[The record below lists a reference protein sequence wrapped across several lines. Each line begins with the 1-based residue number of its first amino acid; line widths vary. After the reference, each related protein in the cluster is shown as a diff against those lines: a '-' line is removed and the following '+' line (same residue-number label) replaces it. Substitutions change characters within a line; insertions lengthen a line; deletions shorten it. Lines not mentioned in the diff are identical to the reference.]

1 MPLRIAFLVDSFPSL
16 SETFI
21 LNQITGLIDLGHD
34 VEIFAAQRGSLDV
47 VQEEVRSYHLLDRTH
62 YHNEVPEPVS
72 HRLGKF
78 LVRFPRDLIRHPA
91 VSLQTFNIFQFGR
104 ESLSLRPYFRASL
117 FLRRGP
123 FDILQCHFG
132 RNGLIGAYLKE
143 MGIPGRLVTMF
154 HGYDIR
160 LALRVGGQIY
170 SRLFKQGD
178 CFLAI
183 SQGNRDHLIRF
194 GADIGK
200 IRYHPVGIDVERFS
214 PPCGKDDRQEHIK
227 TIKVLTVARLVEE
240 KAVDDGIRAVA
251 RLVKNRPALPLE
263 YRIIGDGPEKPRLLR
278 LVEEHNIGAAV
289 NFLGAQE
296 QGEVIAAL
304 GKANI
309 FLLPSREE
317 VLPVVLMEALAS
329 GLPVVATSVGSVA
342 EIVKDGLSGCLI
354 PPGDIEAMSLRL
366 ATLIDNPGLGKKM
379 ALYGKMD
386 VAERFSIKK
395 LNSRLVRIYET
406 LL

>member
-160 LALRVGGQIY
+160 LALREGGQIY
-170 SRLFKQGD
+170 SRLFEQGD

-194 GADIGK
+194 GADAGK

-214 PPCGKDDRQEHIK
+214 FPCGKDERQEHIK
-227 TIKVLTVARLVEE
+227 TIKVLTVARLVKE
-240 KAVDDGIRAVA
+240 KAVDDGIRAMA

-263 YRIIGDGPEKPRLLR
+263 YQIIGDGPEKPPRGNHYFSR
-278 LVEEHNIGAAV
+278 AV
-289 NFLGAQE
+289 
-296 QGEVIAAL
+296 
-304 GKANI
+304 
-309 FLLPSREE
+309 R
-317 VLPVVLMEALAS
+317 
-329 GLPVVATSVGSVA
+329 GL
-342 EIVKDGLSGCLI
+342 
-354 PPGDIEAMSLRL
+354 
-366 ATLIDNPGLGKKM
+366 
-379 ALYGKMD
+379 
-386 VAERFSIKK
+386 
-395 LNSRLVRIYET
+395 
-406 LL
+406 